1 MKKEGFTKR
10 QVMKREGFFAL
21 LPPSRLLILGK
32 KIKILRKSAL

>member
-21 LPPSRLLILGK
+21 LPLLGY
-32 KIKILRKSAL
+32 